1 MVWFYSKFFWYKFGA
16 KEYFWWNFRPIG
28 RNFGQKSTSEIPKFE
43 EILKKKKNSIF
54 FFRMW
59 FQMSHDV
66 SKKKK
71 SFSRLF
77 SPYKAPKKFL
87 LKLVNF
93 SCQNFSSKTLRIFDF
108 RKKHKN
114 FHFFFTSWKMRENV
128 KKQKLQK
135 KNKYIFFRKKI
146 FFWFFWNSHFFME
159 NRQTGPK
166 NWHKMLETCVYVIL
180 IIFGEK

>member
-1 MVWFYSKFFWYKFGA
+1 MRKVWKK
-16 KEYFWWNFRPIG
+16 
-28 RNFGQKSTSEIPKFE
+28 QKQTAF
-43 EILKKKKNSIF
+43 F

-77 SPYKAPKKFL
+77 SPYKAPKRFL

-114 FHFFFTSWKMRENV
+114 FYFFFTSWKMRENV

-135 KNKYIFFRKKI
+135 KINTFFFKKKYFFDFCGILIFSWKTDKLDQKI
-146 FFWFFWNSHFFME
+146 
-159 NRQTGPK
+159 GPK
-166 NWHKMLETCVYVIL
+166 YWKHVFTWY
-180 IIFGEK
+180 

>member
-1 MVWFYSKFFWYKFGA
+1 MVGFSSKFFWYENGA
-16 KEYFWWNFRPIG
+16 KKYFRPKFLADRPNFRPKIHIWNSKIWG
-28 RNFGQKSTSEIPKFE
+28 NFE
-43 EILKKKKNSIF
+43 KKKQKKHF
-54 FFRMW
+54 F
-59 FQMSHDV
+59 SNVAPDV
-66 SKKKK
+66 IWCLKKKK

-108 RKKHKN
+108 RKKHKK

-135 KNKYIFFRKKI
+135 KK
-146 FFWFFWNSHFFME
+146 
-159 NRQTGPK
+159 
-166 NWHKMLETCVYVIL
+166 
-180 IIFGEK
+180 